1 MKRHFLSKR
10 LFAILAVCSLL
21 VTILCAGLFQAAAA
35 SESFVDD
42 LTDLSKVSSKSDG
55 LEIFPDH
62 AEHHESVIGKPNDST
77 PRSIT
82 YKKDGKVISAFTLT
96 VTYHAGFKNLTGEL
110 GMAVRLAG
118 SDTFTDVEWTEG
130 AVTDTKNDNF
140 KNVAL
145 TPKDLASNVEEVKFT
160 LKNPIGYTLFLNK
173 VELTYDE
180 AAPAAES
187 FVDDLTDLSKVSS
200 KSDGLEIF
208 PDHAEHHE
216 SVIGKPNDST
226 PRSITYKKDGKVIS
240 AFTLTVTYHAGFKN
254 LTGELGMA
262 VRLAGSDTFTDVEW
276 TEGAVTD
283 TKNDNFKNVALTPK
297 DLASNVEEV
306 KFTLKNPI
314 GYTLFLNKVE
324 LTYVE
329 GAAAPTTT
337 TSQEPTTT
345 TTQEPTTTTTVE
357 EPAVTTTST
366 EASTAATTTKPEA
379 TTTEFVDDFTT
390 NDKMSDKSE
399 GWDLFADHAETHLS
413 VLGKKSAAAEYV
425 SYKMSGNTISDFALS
440 LQMANGFFELD
451 RDVKVEVRASGS
463 DTFTQV
469 ELQAAEP
476 VAITGNA
483 TFSTVAVSLKNA
495 LPADT
500 EEVKITLLNDVAW
513 TLFLDQVR
521 LTYVGEGATATT
533 GGSNESPSTGA
544 AFPVVPALL
553 GLTAVAGAGIVLTK
567 KKQG

>member
-10 LFAILAVCSLL
+10 LFAILAVCLLL

-35 SESFVDD
+35 SENFVDD

-55 LEIFPDH
+55 WDVFPKH
-62 AEHHESVIGKPNDST
+62 ADTQLSVIGKKT
-77 PRSIT
+77 AAAE
-82 YKKDGKVISAFTLT
+82 Y
-96 VTYHAGFKNLTGEL
+96 VTYMAAGKAISSIEL
-110 GMAVRLAG
+110 SVQIADGFFLASRDVKVEVRLAG
-118 SDTFTDVEWTEG
+118 GTDFTVLDMTAAEPVYVSTNANG
-130 AVTDTKNDNF
+130 QKFST
-140 KNVAL
+140 VAM
-145 TPKDLASNVEEVKFT
+145 TPTAALAENVEEVKITF
-160 LKNPIGYTLFLNK
+160 
-173 VELTYDE
+173 
-180 AAPAAES
+180 
-187 FVDDLTDLSKVSS
+187 LTDV
-200 KSDGLEIF
+200 
-208 PDHAEHHE
+208 P
-216 SVIGKPNDST
+216 
-226 PRSITYKKDGKVIS
+226 
-240 AFTLTVTYHAGFKN
+240 
-254 LTGELGMA
+254 
-262 VRLAGSDTFTDVEW
+262 W
-276 TEGAVTD
+276 TS
-283 TKNDNFKNVALTPK
+283 L
-297 DLASNVEEV
+297 
-306 KFTLKNPI
+306 
-314 GYTLFLNKVE
+314 LNKVE

-329 GAAAPTTT
+329 AAAAPTTA

-366 EASTAATTTKPEA
+366 EAPTAVTTTKPEA

-483 TFSTVAVSLKNA
+483 TFSTVAVSLKDA

-553 GLTAVAGAGIVLTK
+553 GLTAVAGAGIVLAK